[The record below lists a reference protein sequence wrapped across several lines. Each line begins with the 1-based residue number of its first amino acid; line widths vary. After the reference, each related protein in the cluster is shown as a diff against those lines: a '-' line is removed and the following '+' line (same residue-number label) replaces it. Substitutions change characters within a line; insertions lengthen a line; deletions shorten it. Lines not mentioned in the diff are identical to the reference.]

1 MKKISLLLP
10 LILALIPHTSAAD
23 DRIITVARN
32 GGDFSNVIDAIESIT
47 DASNITRYVISL
59 GPGIFYLNGQQLVMK
74 PYVSLVGA
82 GKNVTFLQSYRNSTG
97 SISRFSGTQPGC
109 GVIEISE
116 NSSVE
121 NMTVRNFGTGVG
133 DVACGI
139 ETSISG
145 GNDTSTLKD
154 VDIILSGNNELKVGI
169 INSRTIIL
177 DTVSVSID
185 NIGDSIG
192 ILGLSNIRANNI
204 DISARSRNGES
215 IGMDLESSA
224 VTISNS
230 SIWAQDY
237 GVKTFPNEIFI
248 NIANTDLNAA
258 IAFVENDVSGV
269 DPIFDIRGSTLNNIR
284 SEGVFDFSNNPGTRL
299 TNSSVGSIIN
309 DDSNQNC
316 HNVIDTNLALIDC

>member
-82 GKNVTFLQSYRNSTG
+82 VKNVTFLQSYRNSTG
-97 SISRFSGTQPGC
+97 SISRFSQNRC

-139 ETSISG
+139 ETSIG

-204 DISARSRNGES
+204 GISARSRNGES

-248 NIANTDLNAA
+248 NITNTDLNAA
-258 IAFVENDVSGV
+258 IAFVENDASSAP
-269 DPIFDIRGSTLNNIR
+269 PISDIGGSTLNNIR

-316 HNVIDTNLALIDC
+316 HNVIDTNFALIDC